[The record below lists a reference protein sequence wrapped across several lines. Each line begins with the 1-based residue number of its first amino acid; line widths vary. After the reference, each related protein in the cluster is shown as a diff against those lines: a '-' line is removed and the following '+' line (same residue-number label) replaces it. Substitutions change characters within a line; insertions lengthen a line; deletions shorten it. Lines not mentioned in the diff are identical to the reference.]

1 MSTAYDDFLPYVLPD
16 TPGCPEV
23 TAIQAVRS
31 AVIDFCEQSL
41 ILQRDHDPIK
51 AIANQSDYEFEPPK
65 NHLVTKIMRGWFL
78 HDPLMPIAPDMV
90 TDPTV
95 YNATFPDPNV
105 LKGKPR
111 NIVQKDERTFALYPV
126 PDETILNAITLR
138 VALKPTRAS
147 TTCDDILFQ
156 DYVEFIAHGAKM
168 RLSMTPGKSYT
179 NPDVAALGN
188 VMFRQ
193 GINRALQRSVRGHSR
208 SDLQVKLRRP

>member
-1 MSTAYDDFLPYVLPD
+1 MAVSYEDFLPYILPE

-23 TAIQAVRS
+23 VAVQAIRS

-51 AIANQSDYEFEPPK
+51 AVANQSEYEFEPPK
-65 NHLVTKIMRGWFL
+65 NYLVTKLMRGWYL
-78 HDPLMPIAPDMV
+78 KDPLSVVSPDMV

-105 LKGKPR
+105 QTGKPR
-111 NIVQKDERTFALYPV
+111 SIVQKDERTFSLTPV
-126 PDETILNAITLR
+126 PDETIANAITLR

-147 TTCDDILFQ
+147 STCDDVLFE
-156 DYVEFIAHGAKM
+156 DYAEFIAHGAKA
-168 RLSMTPGKSYT
+168 RLCMTPGKSYT

-188 VMFRQ
+188 LMFRQ
-193 GINRALQRSVRGHSR
+193 GINRALQRAVRGHSR
-208 SDLQVKLRRP
+208 SDLSVKMRRI